1 MLRQLNIS
9 MDALALDEWS
19 VSERINRELR
29 RRNLRI
35 AGAGRAGDR
44 LLVFCESAETPA
56 GRCRIA
62 PFEGDSPEELLAEV
76 RGRYDA
82 DFSTAAVW
90 EYAGRMWGMFVL
102 PPGGRREARP

>member
-1 MLRQLNIS
+1 MLRQLNIPLEE
-9 MDALALDEWS
+9 LALDERG
-19 VSERINRELR
+19 VSERINRVMAR
-29 RRNLRI
+29 QNLRI

-62 PFEGDSPEELLAEV
+62 PFAGVSPEDLLAEV

-82 DFSTAAVW
+82 AFSTAAVW
-90 EYAGRMWGMFVL
+90 EYAGRVWGMFVL
-102 PPGGRREARP
+102 PPGGRREAHP

>member
-1 MLRQLNIS
+1 MLRQLNIPLEE
-9 MDALALDEWS
+9 LALDERG
-19 VSERINRELR
+19 VSERINRVMAR
-29 RRNLRI
+29 QNLRI

-44 LLVFCESAETPA
+44 LLVFCESAGSPA

-62 PFEGDSPEELLAEV
+62 PFTGVSPEELLAEV

-82 DFSTAAVW
+82 EFSTAAVW
-90 EYAGRMWGMFVL
+90 EDAGRMWGMFVL

>member
-1 MLRQLNIS
+1 MLRQLNIPLEE
-9 MDALALDEWS
+9 LALDERG
-19 VSERINRELR
+19 VSERINREMTR
-29 RRNLRI
+29 RKLRI

-44 LLVFCESAETPA
+44 LLVFCESSESSG

-62 PFEGDSPEELLAEV
+62 PFAGFSPEELLAEV

-102 PPGGRREARP
+102 PPVRAEESRP

>member
-1 MLRQLNIS
+1 MLRQLNIPLEE
-9 MDALALDEWS
+9 LALDERA
-19 VSERINRELR
+19 VSERINRVTTR
-29 RRNLRI
+29 QHLRI

-44 LLVFCESAETPA
+44 LLVFCESAQDAA

-62 PFEGDSPEELLAEV
+62 QFDGMSAEDLLAEV

-90 EYAGRMWGMFVL
+90 EYAGRMWGMFIQ
-102 PPGGRREARP
+102 PTPERKEAHS